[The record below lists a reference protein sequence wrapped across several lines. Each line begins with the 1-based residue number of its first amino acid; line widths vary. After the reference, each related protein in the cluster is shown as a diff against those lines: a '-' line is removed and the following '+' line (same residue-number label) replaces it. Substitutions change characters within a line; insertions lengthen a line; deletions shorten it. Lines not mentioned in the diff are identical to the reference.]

1 MLVLLATIVVGPGV
15 IAAEASGSLTEIA
28 LFVSPNGDD
37 SRTGI
42 SSDQAVRE
50 IQRAVD
56 LAPPGATI
64 QVAAGTYQAV
74 TIQGRADLRIV
85 GQPGTSV
92 SDGRYERSAAVAIID
107 SQRISIEGLTLS
119 RSLWG
124 VKVEGSSSI
133 SLLRLKVADT
143 GQEAVHVHRYSSDVT
158 IADSHISDTG
168 NRGGQ
173 YAHYGEGIYIGTG
186 SGLNDDD
193 THDIRILRNT
203 ISGTTSEAI
212 DIKQSVYDVRI
223 EGNLIHDINTNTSG
237 AVVVG
242 IGVRSYRDPNVLIR
256 GNILWNIST
265 NTRWTDGNAISLSAS
280 STVEANVIWGTE
292 HHGILMDGN
301 FASSNKTVSLR
312 NNAVFQTG
320 RDAIGHWTDP
330 NPAQPQLSSNLTAGD
345 AESALGS
352 SPRPSGDNPGA
363 NVIQLRD
370 SLVASLGGAPI
381 QQPAPKPTPA
391 PTPTTTPAEV
401 SPTSTPQTPSGR
413 NPSTTTPESTS
424 SASSP
429 QKATQPNSP
438 APAGRSPGSPATSP
452 QSIIEE
458 QGFAPTE
465 MTATG
470 QAGSGPEAVSR
481 SVQADHTSNGQQPD
495 PRPTISIPKSE
506 LETPR
511 SSESINEFSS
521 DADDAAPE
529 QLGFNDSESRS
540 GRHPRDV
547 VLLLLMA
554 GSFGGFLVIR
564 RATR

>member
-1 MLVLLATIVVGPGV
+1 MLALVSTLVGGPG
-15 IAAEASGSLTEIA
+15 ILAADASGNLSGTT
-28 LFVSPNGDD
+28 LFVSATGDD
-37 SRTGI
+37 SKSGA
-42 SSDQAVRE
+42 SSGEAVRE
-50 IQRAVD
+50 IQRAID
-56 LAPPGATI
+56 LAPGGSTI
-64 QVAAGTYQAV
+64 QISAGSYQSFIV
-74 TIQGRADLRIV
+74 QNRTDLRIIGEAGV
-85 GQPGTSV
+85 AV
-92 SDGRYERSAAVAIID
+92 SDGRYERSAAVAILD
-107 SQRISIEGLTLS
+107 SQRISVEDLALS

-124 VKVEGSSSI
+124 VKVEGSSGI
-133 SLLRLKVADT
+133 SLLRLNVSDT
-143 GQEAVHVHRYSSDVT
+143 GQEGIHVHRYSSDVT

-203 ISGTTSEAI
+203 ISATTSEAI
-212 DIKQSVYDVRI
+212 DIKQSVYNVRI
-223 EGNLIHDINTNTSG
+223 EGNLVHDINTNTSG

-242 IGVRSYRDPNVLIR
+242 IGIRSYRDPNVLIR

-312 NNAVFQTG
+312 SNAVFQTG

-345 AESALGS
+345 AENALGS

-391 PTPTTTPAEV
+391 PTPTTTPAVV
-401 SPTSTPQTPSGR
+401 SPTSTPQTPAGR
-413 NPSTTTPESTS
+413 TPSTTTPESKPATTLPGK
-424 SASSP
+424 AS
-429 QKATQPNSP
+429 QPNSP
-438 APAGRSPGSPATSP
+438 AQGGHSAGSPTASP
-452 QSIIEE
+452 QSIAEQ
-458 QGFAPTE
+458 QGFTPTE
-465 MTATG
+465 MAAVG
-470 QAGSGPEAVSR
+470 QAGDGPAAANR
-481 SVQADHTSNGQQPD
+481 SVQADHTPGIQQPD
-495 PRPTISIPKSE
+495 PLPTISILESE
-506 LETPR
+506 LEISKTGV
-511 SSESINEFSS
+511 SINEFSS
-521 DADDAAPE
+521 DTDNAAPE
-529 QLGFNDSESRS
+529 QLGFNDPASRS
-540 GRHPRDV
+540 GKSSHHL

-554 GSFGGFLVIR
+554 GSLSGFLVFR
-564 RATR
+564 RAAR